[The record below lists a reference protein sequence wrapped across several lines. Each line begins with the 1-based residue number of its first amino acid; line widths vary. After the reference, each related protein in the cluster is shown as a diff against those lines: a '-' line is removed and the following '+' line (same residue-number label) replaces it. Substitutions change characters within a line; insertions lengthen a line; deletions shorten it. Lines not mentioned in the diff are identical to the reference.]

1 EVVRLKEE
9 GFRVWDRSLG
19 NYRPLEYRDVAVLG
33 RKWVHLA
40 RVAETLQELGVPA
53 VEARGGNLLETPEF
67 TDAYMALR
75 FLAHPGDG
83 EALLRLLHSPFF
95 AVSQRE
101 VLELVSHRGK
111 GEGLWEVLG
120 RVPQSPGGLGRARE
134 VLEELL
140 RRRALEAPSRL
151 LQRLD
156 EETGYTGVVARLPR
170 GRRRVR
176 DWEGTLE
183 LVRRLEVGAED
194 PFLVA
199 RKLRLLLQGGVQAE
213 RPPLEAGNA
222 LALLTV
228 HAAKGLEWPVVFV
241 LHVGGWKG
249 NGGLRKDKP
258 LFRPGLALVP
268 PLLDDGEE
276 PSSLFLLAKAALE
289 EEEGAEEER
298 LLYVAATRAGERLY
312 LLLSPEGSS
321 PSPEQGEQDSLWKEL
336 REAGAVGVNLE
347 AGPPQPGEATQGE
360 DLPHLLT
367 EGLEGLPLEALP
379 ISLLPLAARD
389 PEAARR
395 WLLGEPLE
403 EDLPF
408 PDLAEEVEAEE
419 EAPGGAGVGGM
430 VHALLERL
438 DSAEALDREGRG
450 LLERDFPGAR
460 EKEREEA
467 LRLARSFLEGEAFAP
482 FREGSVLKE
491 VPV

>member
-1 EVVRLKEE
+1 
-9 GFRVWDRSLG
+9 
-19 NYRPLEYRDVAVLG
+19 
-33 RKWVHLA
+33 LA
-40 RVAETLQELGVPA
+40 QAAETLQELGVPA

-75 FLAHPGDG
+75 FLAHPGDE

-101 VLELVSHRGK
+101 VLELVSRS
-111 GEGLWEVLG
+111 GEGVQSGKEVDLWGALG
-120 RVPQSPGGLGRARE
+120 KLSRPSPGLGRARE

-156 EETGYTGVVARLPR
+156 ERTGYTGVVARLPR

-199 RKLRLLLQGGVQAE
+199 RKLRLLLRGEVQVE

-228 HAAKGLEWPVVFV
+228 HAAKGLEWPVVFI

-268 PLLDDGEE
+268 PLLDDEGE

-289 EEEGAEEER
+289 EEERAEEER

-312 LLLSPEGSS
+312 LLLSSKEGK
-321 PSPEQGEQDSLWKEL
+321 QDSLRKEL
-336 REAGAVGVNLE
+336 EEAGAAHVGLE
-347 AGPPQPGEATQGE
+347 EKPLGPGEAAQGE
-360 DLPHLLT
+360 GP
-367 EGLEGLPLEALP
+367 
-379 ISLLPLAARD
+379 
-389 PEAARR
+389 
-395 WLLGEPLE
+395 
-403 EDLPF
+403 
-408 PDLAEEVEAEE
+408 
-419 EAPGGAGVGGM
+419 
-430 VHALLERL
+430 
-438 DSAEALDREGRG
+438 
-450 LLERDFPGAR
+450 
-460 EKEREEA
+460 
-467 LRLARSFLEGEAFAP
+467 
-482 FREGSVLKE
+482 
-491 VPV
+491 